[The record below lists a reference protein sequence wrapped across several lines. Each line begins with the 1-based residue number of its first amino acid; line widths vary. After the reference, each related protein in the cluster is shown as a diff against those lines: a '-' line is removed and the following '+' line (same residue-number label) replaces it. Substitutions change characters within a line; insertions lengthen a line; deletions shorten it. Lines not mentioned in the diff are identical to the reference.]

1 MIDERGCKQKS
12 KYRKEWRRDNKLRTN
27 QHIHP
32 HTITNTWHMAQ
43 SKNSQLNLGLLVAV
57 DVEGTGLEA
66 GVESKVSH
74 FVVTTTGPDDEF
86 FSR

>member
-1 MIDERGCKQKS
+1 
-12 KYRKEWRRDNKLRTN
+12 
-27 QHIHP
+27 
-32 HTITNTWHMAQ
+32 MAQ
-43 SKNSQLNLGLLVAV
+43 SKNSQLNLGLLVAKLDVDV
-57 DVEGTGLEA
+57 DVEGTGFEA